1 MYKHLQE
8 RYAPR
13 PPVNVATLVK
23 MKAEGEKIACI
34 TAYDA
39 SFATLVD
46 DAGVDLVLVG
56 DSLGMV
62 IQGHDTTVPVTLQD
76 IIYHCRAVAKGLYR
90 PFLMADM
97 PFMTY
102 ASREQALD
110 NAVRLMQEGGAK
122 MVKLEGGAGQV
133 EIVEFLAS
141 HDIAVCAHLGLKP
154 QSVHKVGGFRVQGR
168 EEAAAEQM
176 MRDAQGARRRR
187 RRHRAARMHSGGARR
202 RDHARSCTC
211 RSSASAPGPDTDGQI
226 LVLYDVLD
234 ITAGRKPKFSK
245 NFLAGHDSA
254 LEAVKAYTQAVKSR
268 DVSRRPSTASERTA
282 RRHASHRSTRASCA
296 SSCRSGGAAA
306 SASRSCRRWATCTPA
321 TAAWSVAP
329 RSWRDRVIVSMF
341 VNPLQFGPNED
352 FAAYPR
358 TPDDDRRAARVAA
371 RRPAVRAGSR
381 GHLSARPGD
390 DRARARADARGH
402 PVRRVSARP
411 FHGRRDGRHEAAQHR
426 AAGCRGVRREG
437 LSSSC

>member
-13 PPVNVATLVK
+13 PPVNVATLVR
-23 MKAEGEKIACI
+23 MKTEGEKIACI

-62 IQGHDTTVPVTLQD
+62 IQGHDTTVPVTLND
-76 IIYHCRAVAKGLYR
+76 VIYHCKAVAKGLYR
-90 PFLMADM
+90 PFLLADM

-102 ASREQALD
+102 ASKEQALD

-133 EIVEFLAS
+133 EIVEFLAN

-168 EEAAAEQM
+168 EQAQAEQM
-176 MRDAQGARRRR
+176 MRDAKALQEAGADIVLLECIP
-187 RRHRAARMHSGGARR
+187 SQLGAQITQ
-202 RDHARSCTC
+202 ALQVPVIGIG
-211 RSSASAPGPDTDGQI
+211 AGPDTDGQI

-245 NFLAGHDSA
+245 NFMEGQATP

-268 DVSRRPSTASERTA
+268 AYPASE
-282 RRHASHRSTRASCA
+282 HC
-296 SSCRSGGAAA
+296 
-306 SASRSCRRWATCTPA
+306 
-321 TAAWSVAP
+321 
-329 RSWRDRVIVSMF
+329 F
-341 VNPLQFGPNED
+341 
-352 FAAYPR
+352 
-358 TPDDDRRAARVAA
+358 
-371 RRPAVRAGSR
+371 
-381 GHLSARPGD
+381 
-390 DRARARADARGH
+390 
-402 PVRRVSARP
+402 
-411 FHGRRDGRHEAAQHR
+411 
-426 AAGCRGVRREG
+426 
-437 LSSSC
+437 